1 VLYFRK
7 PEPWDLPLTVHG
19 DAIGDRDQHISS
31 HGTNRRY
38 PQETTAGTAMHRHL
52 SDISHVI
59 LLTGDSRFTD
69 RGRTTCSPFPPALGI
84 SPDTNPVDGNMKI
97 LIIED
102 NQEMAAHLRA
112 GLSRF
117 AEDIDCIGDGR
128 HGLSMAISQPWDLLI
143 LDRMLPQLD
152 GLSVL
157 RELRSCGGEMPVL
170 MVSALGEVDSRVEG
184 LEAGADDYLAK
195 PFAMSELNA
204 RVAALARRPRL
215 AEPPTRVSVAGL
227 TVDRISREVCRD
239 GRVLELQPREF
250 RLLDYLISHAGR
262 VVTRSMLLEHVWEF
276 HFEPQTSVVET
287 HISRLRAK
295 IDRGFENELLH
306 TVRNV
311 GYILRAAD

>member
-1 VLYFRK
+1 
-7 PEPWDLPLTVHG
+7 
-19 DAIGDRDQHISS
+19 
-31 HGTNRRY
+31 
-38 PQETTAGTAMHRHL
+38 
-52 SDISHVI
+52 
-59 LLTGDSRFTD
+59 
-69 RGRTTCSPFPPALGI
+69 
-84 SPDTNPVDGNMKI
+84 MKI

-102 NQEMAAHLRA
+102 NQTMAAHISA
-112 GLSRF
+112 GLGHF
-117 AEDIDCIGDGR
+117 GEGINCVGDGR
-128 HGLSMAISQPWDLLI
+128 QGLSMAMSQPWDLLI

-157 RELRSCGGEMPVL
+157 RELRSCGGNMPIL

-204 RVAALARRPRL
+204 RIAALARRPRL
-215 AEPPTRVSVAGL
+215 AEPPTRLSLADL
-227 TVDRISREVCRD
+227 TLDRISREVSRQ
-239 GRVLELQPREF
+239 GRPIELQPREF
-250 RLLDYLISHAGR
+250 RLLDYLFAHAGR

-295 IDRGFENELLH
+295 IDRDFEQPLLH
-306 TVRNV
+306 TVRGV